1 MMPDSRDVAPARIG
15 SAGPPVAA
23 QEKELSAATAPVL
36 RDVLSWLKAGWRR
49 IVGAAAMAGLVAAG
63 AAWLLP
69 DIYTA
74 RVSVLPPNSTQ
85 PGGSAAALAAL
96 GALGG
101 LPGGFASKTPD
112 ELYVSLLHSD
122 SVKRSLDE
130 RFQLRQRLDVKT
142 FEELRKELPEIVR
155 VAAERKSGVI
165 TVEVDDKDPVFASEL
180 ANGFVEELSRLL
192 DRIAVSDA
200 QQRRRFFEQQLT
212 GKKEDLVKAED
223 DLRRLQEASGV
234 IVLDKQAEAL
244 LGGAAALRAQ
254 IVERE
259 IQLRVLRNT
268 ATEQNPDVRRAQAEL
283 QALRRELGRVESLSP
298 GGRGDGFGEL
308 PVRLLP
314 AAAVDYIRAR
324 REVKVQEA
332 LLESLMRQLEAAR
345 LDEAKEGPALQI
357 VDEARP
363 PDRRSRP
370 KRGLIIAAAIAGG
383 LLAGCSY
390 VLAAGYRRW
399 IWS

>member
-1 MMPDSRDVAPARIG
+1 MMADSRNVDAAHPNSAESDVAALD
-15 SAGPPVAA
+15 PVPF
-23 QEKELSAATAPVL
+23 STSAPVL
-36 RDVLSWLKAGWRR
+36 RDVLAWLGGGWRQ
-49 IVGAAAMAGLVAAG
+49 IVGAAAAAG
-63 AAWLLP
+63 VIAAIGAALLP
-69 DIYTA
+69 DVYTA
-74 RVSVLPPNSTQ
+74 RISVLPPNSNQ
-85 PGGSAAALAAL
+85 PGGGVAALAAL

-101 LPGGFASKTPD
+101 LPGGFAAKTPD
-112 ELYVSLLHSD
+112 ELYVALLNSD
-122 SVKRSLDE
+122 SVRRSLDD

-142 FEELRKELPEIVR
+142 FEELRKRLPEVVR
-155 VAAERKSGVI
+155 AAVDRKSGVI
-165 TVEVDDKDPVFASEL
+165 AVEVDDEDPAYAAAL
-180 ANGFVEELSRLL
+180 ANGFVEELSKLL

-200 QQRRRFFEQQLT
+200 QQRRRFFEQQLA
-212 GKKEDLVKAED
+212 GKKDNLVKAED

-244 LGGAAALRAQ
+244 LGGAAALRAL
-254 IVERE
+254 IAERE
-259 IQLRVLRNT
+259 VQLRVLRNT

-283 QALRRELGRVESLSP
+283 QALRRELTRIESLSP
-298 GGRGDGFGEL
+298 AGRGEGFGEL

-363 PDRRSRP
+363 PDRRSGP
-370 KRGLIIAAAIAGG
+370 KRGLIIAAAVAGG
-383 LLAGCSY
+383 LLVGCSY

-399 IWS
+399 MRT